1 MAEPKTELR
10 KVRDFGEIITDT
22 FIFITQNFKPLLASF
37 FGIAG
42 VFMLASTIVNGFY
55 QSRAGNLFRDIFMS
69 GRTTEVMD
77 LSFFGTTYFLLLV
90 LTLANLTAMK
100 VAIIAYMKVYD
111 QKGRQVPEM
120 AEVWEEFKKYF
131 LKVLVYSIPL
141 LLLIIAGTVLCIA
154 PGVYLMV
161 VLVPFE
167 IMLMVEDRSFSDA
180 FSRCFD
186 LIKNN
191 FWMSLGVYFVCYLIY
206 SCSAGII
213 GFVVAILGGALSYF
227 TTKDVGQT
235 LAVGTSILNIFSF
248 LFFIVYFVGAVL
260 NYYNLVE
267 RYDGTGMLK
276 RLDHLGTNSDHHQI
290 EEQY

>member
-1 MAEPKTELR
+1 M
-10 KVRDFGEIITDT
+10 RDFGEIITDT

-42 VFMLASTIVNGFY
+42 VFMLASTIVNGVY
-55 QSRAGNLFRDIFMS
+55 QSRMGNIFRDIFMGGEADKVFDS
-69 GRTTEVMD
+69 
-77 LSFFGTTYFLLLV
+77 SFFGTTYFLLLV
-90 LTLANLTAMK
+90 LSLANITAMK
-100 VAIIAYMKVYD
+100 VAIIAYMKIYD
-111 QKGRQVPEM
+111 ENGKQVPEM
-120 AEVWEEFKKYF
+120 AQVWEEFKKYF
-131 LKVLVYSIPL
+131 FKVMMYSIPL
-141 LLLIIAGTVLCIA
+141 ILLIAVGTVMCIA
-154 PGVYLMV
+154 PGLYLMV

-167 IMLMVEDRSFSDA
+167 IMLMVEDRSFSEA

-191 FWMSLGVYFVCYLIY
+191 FWMSFGVYFVCYLIY

-213 GFVVAILGGALSYF
+213 GFAVAILGGALSYF
-227 TTKDVGQT
+227 TTKDIGGT

-248 LFFIVYFVGAVL
+248 LFYIIYFVGAVL

-276 RLDHLGTNSDHHQI
+276 RLDHLGTNTGDHHQI